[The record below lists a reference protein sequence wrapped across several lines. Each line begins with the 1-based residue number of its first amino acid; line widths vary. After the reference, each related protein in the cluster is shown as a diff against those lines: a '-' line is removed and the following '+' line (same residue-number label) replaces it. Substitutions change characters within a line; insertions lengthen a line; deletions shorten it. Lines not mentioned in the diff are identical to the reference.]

1 MADDQALLK
10 AVREGNREALAAVFD
25 RFSSPL
31 YKYALRLCSDP
42 VEADDIVGDVFSH
55 LLHQLK
61 EGKGPRENLRA
72 YLYQAA
78 YHGVVD
84 HARARG
90 QSAILDDS
98 LPSDPARVPASLQEG
113 QDLLRALE
121 LSMQHDLTD
130 EQRHVVVLRFF
141 ENFSLKETSE
151 ILGKSVGNIKAIQ
164 SRAVAI
170 LRRTVSEP
178 FQDNR

>member
-130 EQRHVVVLRFF
+130 DSATLWCSAFSRTSASRKRQRFLAKA
-141 ENFSLKETSE
+141 LETSRPF
-151 ILGKSVGNIKAIQ
+151 
-164 SRAVAI
+164 RAG
-170 LRRTVSEP
+170 L
-178 FQDNR
+178 